1 MDINHSPQP
10 MQLLLFFF
18 SSLHLLWPL
27 FLHYGTS
34 ESRDHINS
42 PSPLVYWV
50 ELLEVFHYIS
60 NGINGEKKSTWARV
74 SFSPHKVLHNLK
86 KAHWV
91 ATFFSPPLYNELL
104 YIRVVVFVWG
114 FFLSFV
120 YSRVFAKKHTETL
133 RCPEVLWIS
142 GKTSYG

>member
-10 MQLLLFFF
+10 MQLLLIFFF

-34 ESRDHINS
+34 ESHDHINS

-91 ATFFSPPLYNELL
+91 ATFFFPHLCIMSYYILGLL
-104 YIRVVVFVWG
+104 FLFG
-114 FFLSFV
+114 LFSFFCIFQSICKEAH
-120 YSRVFAKKHTETL
+120 RNT
-133 RCPEVLWIS
+133 
-142 GKTSYG
+142 